1 MKVPC
6 VFGRCGGCARLYHS
20 DLRFLALAFI
30 KMNMVF
36 LHDLCYLPM
45 LVFFRIRL
53 KSLNA
58 TTNITKL
65 AQEVVEKCNLIH
77 RSRLPEVE
85 QLLYYLQQRKG
96 GDTDDLKNG
105 E

>member
-1 MKVPC
+1 MIV
-6 VFGRCGGCARLYHS
+6 L
-20 DLRFLALAFI
+20 
-30 KMNMVF
+30 
-36 LHDLCYLPM
+36 
-45 LVFFRIRL
+45 FRIRL

-58 TTNITKL
+58 TTNISKL

-105 E
+105 EGSFDVMLERSDYC